1 MFKTHEF
8 RKRTPE
14 SKKESRF
21 EIVEIWEIN
30 LVESQVPTLVFT
42 IRDPRRDIV
51 NRQLVPNSMA
61 FHEDGDRY
69 AATYLQD
76 EVYMTSYI
84 WRNSDDP
91 DKEKPTFE

>member
-1 MFKTHEF
+1 
-8 RKRTPE
+8 
-14 SKKESRF
+14 
-21 EIVEIWEIN
+21 
-30 LVESQVPTLVFT
+30 
-42 IRDPRRDIV
+42 
-51 NRQLVPNSMA
+51 MA